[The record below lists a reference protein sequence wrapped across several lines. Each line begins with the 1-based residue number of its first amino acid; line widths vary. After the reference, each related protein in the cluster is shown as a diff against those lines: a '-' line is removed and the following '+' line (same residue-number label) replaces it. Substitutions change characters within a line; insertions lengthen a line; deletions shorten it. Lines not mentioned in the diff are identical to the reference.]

1 MKRIVLFTFTML
13 LGIFCYAQSEHLK
26 FSGIPIDGTINQF
39 QAKIVQKGYVYNK
52 L

>member
-26 FSGIPIDGTINQF
+26 FWVSPKTQLQAYTLKHTIS
-39 QAKIVQKGYVYNK
+39 
-52 L
+52 

>member
-26 FSGIPIDGTINQF
+26 FSGIPYRWNYQPVSSKNSTERIC
-39 QAKIVQKGYVYNK
+39 V
-52 L
+52 

>member
-26 FSGIPIDGTINQF
+26 FSGIPIDGTIKNSTER
-39 QAKIVQKGYVYNK
+39 ICV
-52 L
+52 